1 MLLNFDGSHQNF
13 NYFFQEK
20 HFTDAEMKRILSF
33 CNLQSLLD
41 KKKAITLPQNDSQ
54 TNSGLS
60 QAALQS
66 FRSQLTDNEINE
78 IDVILK
84 KCGFPLCSNF
94 PLESSGLVKE
104 LEL

>member
-1 MLLNFDGSHQNF
+1 MYLI
-13 NYFFQEK
+13 FQEK
-20 HFTDAEMKRILSF
+20 HLTDAEMKRILRF

-41 KKKAITLPQNDSQ
+41 ENTAITLPQNDSQ

-84 KCGFPLCSNF
+84 KCGLPLCSNF